1 MKINLDIS
9 KDTPKKKG
17 RPGKAGRKNKY
28 VKVYLPESVR
38 DAFADYCEAHSTN
51 CSSYLG
57 NVISQIL
64 SGGGSNERK
73 GQTFRC

>member
-9 KDTPKKKG
+9 NDTPKKKG
-17 RPGKAGRKNKY
+17 RPRKASRKNKY
-28 VKVYLPESVR
+28 IKVYLPESIR
-38 DAFADYCEAHSTN
+38 DAFADYCEAQATN

-64 SGGGSNERK
+64 SGGGLNERK
-73 GQTFRC
+73 D